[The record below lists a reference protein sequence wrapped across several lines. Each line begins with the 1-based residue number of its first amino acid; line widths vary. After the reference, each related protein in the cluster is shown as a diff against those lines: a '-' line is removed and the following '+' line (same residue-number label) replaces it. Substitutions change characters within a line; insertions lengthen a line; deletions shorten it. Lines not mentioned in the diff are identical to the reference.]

1 MISYPNCKINLGLHV
16 VGKRPDGYH
25 DLETLFVPVH
35 DLCDELEI
43 TPLNPPPSQGGAPA
57 RGRESLM
64 VQDGIALDNDPD
76 DNLCMRAWRLLHDEF
91 AIPPVS
97 IRLKKGIPFGAGLGG
112 GSADAAFTLKML
124 NEMFSL
130 HLSDSDLEH
139 RAARLG
145 ADCAFFIRNQAAYAT
160 GIGDRLEPIALDL
173 SPYRIVIEIPAGE
186 HVSTKEAYAGL
197 SFSNNSPSEIEGV
210 DANGGRGRMTSN
222 TCASPNSPSKIEGV
236 DANGG
241 RGRMTSNTCASPNSP
256 SKIEGVD
263 ANGGRGRM
271 TSPSDQPPIH
281 THNKPYLKSARRELR
296 SYGTS
301 AEACLW
307 NRLKQKKLFDLQF
320 RRQFSIE
327 NYILDFYCPSLKLAI
342 ELDGEVHNEQQEHD
356 IQRDSYLRD
365 IHSITVLRY
374 ENKVVFERPNYI
386 VEDIQHYMQCKSG
399 ISDIRPCQPQAADT
413 PSNLEGDSDTT
424 CASPNSPS
432 KIEGVDANGGRG
444 RMTSTNNQSHISSS
458 LCFKRNDRDIL
469 HEGTFSYAP
478 AHTPSPLR
486 GTPPIL
492 GGDNPNSPSEIEG
505 VDANGGR
512 GRMTSTNNQS
522 RTLSRPDLRE
532 AVKRPIGE
540 WKDCIVN
547 DFEASVFPSH
557 PAIAALKDDL
567 YRRGALYASMTGS
580 GAAVF
585 GIFFK

>member
-43 TPLNPPPSQGGAPA
+43 LPTTHYPLPTIS
-57 RGRESLM
+57 
-64 VQDGIALDNDPD
+64 QDGIALDNAPD
-76 DNLCMRAWRLLHDEF
+76 DNLCMRAWRLLHEEF

-197 SFSNNSPSEIEGV
+197 SPF
-210 DANGGRGRMTSN
+210 
-222 TCASPNSPSKIEGV
+222 
-236 DANGG
+236 
-241 RGRMTSNTCASPNSP
+241 
-256 SKIEGVD
+256 
-263 ANGGRGRM
+263 
-271 TSPSDQPPIH
+271 
-281 THNKPYLKSARRELR
+281 
-296 SYGTS
+296 
-301 AEACLW
+301 
-307 NRLKQKKLFDLQF
+307 
-320 RRQFSIE
+320 
-327 NYILDFYCPSLKLAI
+327 
-342 ELDGEVHNEQQEHD
+342 
-356 IQRDSYLRD
+356 
-365 IHSITVLRY
+365 
-374 ENKVVFERPNYI
+374 
-386 VEDIQHYMQCKSG
+386 
-399 ISDIRPCQPQAADT
+399 
-413 PSNLEGDSDTT
+413 
-424 CASPNSPS
+424 
-432 KIEGVDANGGRG
+432 
-444 RMTSTNNQSHISSS
+444 
-458 LCFKRNDRDIL
+458 
-469 HEGTFSYAP
+469 TF
-478 AHTPSPLR
+478 H
-486 GTPPIL
+486 
-492 GGDNPNSPSEIEG
+492 
-505 VDANGGR
+505 
-512 GRMTSTNNQS
+512 
-522 RTLSRPDLRE
+522 LSRPDLRE

-540 WKDCIVN
+540 WKELIVN

-557 PAIAALKDDL
+557 PAIAALKDDF